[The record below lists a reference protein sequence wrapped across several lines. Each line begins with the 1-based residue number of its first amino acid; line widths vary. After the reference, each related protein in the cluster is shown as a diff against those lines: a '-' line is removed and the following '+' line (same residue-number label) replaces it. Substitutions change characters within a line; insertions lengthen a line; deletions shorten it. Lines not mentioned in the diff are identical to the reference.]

1 MSQASDILDYL
12 KTHEEGIT
20 PIEALQLFGCM
31 RLAARIAD
39 LKADGHRI
47 ARTDDIHEG
56 GRHARYRLVI
66 AEERRT
72 VATLDDWASYRRSA
86 HALYGHRRHE
96 SWCLWCRRIA
106 DEDARC
112 ETSGV
117 MVTPDESRPATEPM
131 TLWDAR

>member
-1 MSQASDILDYL
+1 MSQADDILAYMRE
-12 KTHEEGIT
+12 HPEGIT
-20 PIEALQLFGCM
+20 PLEALRLFGCM

-47 ARTDDIHEG
+47 AMTEEAHEG

-66 AEERRT
+66 ADERRT

-106 DEDARC
+106 DEDARF
-112 ETSGV
+112 EPSGV
-117 MVTPDESRPATEPM
+117 MVTPEESRPATESM